1 MIPTPGRTD
10 RLRRR
15 RTPTVLQHEAT
26 ECGAACLGMILGY
39 YRRWTPLEHIR
50 AVAGVSRDGTKAS
63 NIVKAAA
70 HYGLVARG
78 LSCETSDLAAL
89 QMPAI
94 VFWNFNH
101 YVVLEGR
108 QDDRVWINDPAVGPR
123 IITID
128 EFNQAFTGVVLVL
141 EPGPAFT
148 PGGLPPSLM
157 EGLRTRLYAFRTALF
172 AIIAVGFLLLVP
184 GLAIPG
190 LQRAFTDFYLVAGLH
205 DWLWWLIGGMLG
217 VAAVRMLLTWL
228 QQHILARLN
237 VRLGLHSNGRLLW
250 HILHLP
256 TAFFAQRSGGEL
268 ANRSA
273 LGDRLSSLM
282 SGSLLSAF
290 VSLLAITVYAAVMA
304 GYDLALTAVAM
315 AFAGLNLWLLL
326 AMTQRLS
333 NAHGRMLQEE
343 GRLQAMLYQGFANLD
358 SFRASGTEGVF
369 FRRWAGA
376 HAKVLSAEQEMTRS
390 RRLLSGLVML
400 LTSVTG
406 IAIVLIGGMRVMD
419 GAITVGMLVAF
430 QTLTANFN
438 APVSSFVGLSA
449 QLQDARGYIERLD
462 DVMGQAADPLLRADR
477 RTEVPPNIRG
487 RIDIENITF
496 SHAEVSSPFIRNI
509 ALQIAPGKRIA
520 IVGSSGSGK
529 STLGRLLV
537 ALALPQ
543 SGHVLIDGVST
554 AKLDNHVLRSAVSYV
569 EQVVTLFPG
578 TVRDN
583 ITMWDPTSTDDRIV
597 RASKDAMVH
606 DVISARP
613 NGYDSH
619 LEEEG
624 KNFSGGERQ
633 RLAIAR
639 ALAGDPA
646 VVVLDEATSALDA
659 MVEREIVDNIRRR
672 GCTCVIISHRLSA
685 IRDCDEV
692 IVLENG
698 SIVERGR
705 HQDLL
710 ALGGRYHRL
719 VHA

>member
-1 MIPTPGRTD
+1 MTTFLRRTD

-26 ECGAACLGMILGY
+26 ECGAACLAMILGY

-63 NIVKAAA
+63 NLVKAAA
-70 HYGLVARG
+70 HYGLLARG
-78 LSCETSDLAAL
+78 LSCETSDLAGL
-89 QMPAI
+89 RMPAI

-108 QDDRVWINDPAVGPR
+108 EGDRVWINDPALGPR
-123 IITID
+123 LITIE
-128 EFNQAFTGVVLVL
+128 EFNQAFTGVVLAL
-141 EPGPAFT
+141 EPGPTFA
-148 PGGLPPSLM
+148 PGGSPPSLLD
-157 EGLRTRLYAFRTALF
+157 GLHSRLYAFRTALF
-172 AIIAVGFLLLVP
+172 AIVVVGFLMLIP

-256 TAFFAQRSGGEL
+256 MTFFAQRSGGEL

-273 LGDRLSSLM
+273 LGDRLSGLM
-282 SGSLLSAF
+282 SGNLLSAF

-304 GYDLALTAVAM
+304 GYDLALTAVALT
-315 AFAGLNLWLLL
+315 FAGLNLWLLL
-326 AMTQRLS
+326 AITRRLS

-343 GRLQAMLYQGFANLD
+343 GRLQAMLYQGFANLE
-358 SFRASGTEGVF
+358 SFRASGTEDVF

-376 HAKVLSAEQEMTRS
+376 HAKVLSAEQDMTRS
-390 RRLLSGLVML
+390 RRLLSGSVTL
-400 LTSVTG
+400 LTTATG
-406 IAIVLIGGMRVMD
+406 IAIVLVGGMRVMD

-438 APVSSFVGLSA
+438 APVSSFVGLSS

-462 DVMGQAADPLLRADR
+462 DVLGQATDPLLLADR
-477 RTEVPPNIRG
+477 STEVLPTIRG
-487 RIDIENITF
+487 RIDIENLTF
-496 SHAEVSSPFIRNI
+496 SHAEVAIPFIRDI
-509 ALQIAPGKRIA
+509 TLQIAPGKRIA

-543 SGHVLIDGVST
+543 SGGVLVDGVSI

-569 EQVVTLFPG
+569 EQAVTLFPG

-597 RASKDAMVH
+597 RAAKDAMVH
-606 DVISARP
+606 DTISARP
-613 NGYDSH
+613 NGYDSY

-624 KNFSGGERQ
+624 RNFSGGERQ

-646 VVVLDEATSALDA
+646 IVVLDEATSALDA
-659 MVEREIVDNIRRR
+659 MVEREIFDNIRRR

-685 IRDCDEV
+685 IRDCDEI

-705 HQDLL
+705 HSDLL
-710 ALGGRYHRL
+710 ALGGRYLRL